1 MTAEKIRELPII
13 GILRGIKEG
22 HLEPLVSSAVE
33 SGLKCIEI
41 TMNTGDADKLIR
53 STIEMAG
60 DKLAVGAGTV
70 CNMNDLKKALDAGAT
85 FIVMPV
91 VEEEIISSC
100 VREAVPVFPGALTPT
115 EIFRAWDMGAT
126 MVKVFPA
133 SVFGPK
139 YFREIKAPLGNIK
152 LMATGGVS
160 AANIKEFFTFGASAA
175 AFGASIFRKEWI
187 ENNNYGAIQK
197 GIEAII
203 REYKDWKSE
212 IT

>member
-22 HLEPLVSSAVE
+22 HLEPLVCSALE

-53 STIEMAG
+53 KTIDMAG
-60 DKLAVGAGTV
+60 DRLVVGAGTV
-70 CNMNDLKKALDAGAT
+70 CNMDDLKKALDAGAA
-85 FIVMPV
+85 FIVMPMV
-91 VEEEIISSC
+91 AEQIISYC
-100 VREAVPVFPGALTPT
+100 AREAVPVFPGALTPS
-115 EIFRAWDMGAT
+115 EIFRAWDLGAT

-133 SVFGPK
+133 SLVGPK
-139 YFREIKAPLGNIK
+139 YFREIKAPFGNIE

-160 AANIKEFFTFGASAA
+160 AGNIKEYFTCGASAA

-187 ENNNYGAIQK
+187 ENNDYISIKK

-203 REYKDWKSE
+203 RGYRDWKSE
-212 IT
+212 TK

>member
-1 MTAEKIRELPII
+1 MTVEKIRELPII

-22 HLEPLVSSAVE
+22 HLEPLVGSAVE
-33 SGLKCIEI
+33 SGLKCIEL

-53 STIEMAG
+53 KTVEMAG
-60 DKLAVGAGTV
+60 DKLVVGAGTV

-91 VEEEIISSC
+91 VEEEIISYC
-100 VREAVPVFPGALTPT
+100 VKAAVPVFPGALTPT

-139 YFREIKAPLGNIK
+139 YFREIKAPLGNIE

-160 AANIKEFFTFGASAA
+160 ADNIKEYFACGASAA

-187 ENNNYGAIQK
+187 EKNDFGSIHK
-197 GIEAII
+197 GVEAII
-203 REYKDWKSE
+203 RGYRDWESQ
-212 IT
+212 TT